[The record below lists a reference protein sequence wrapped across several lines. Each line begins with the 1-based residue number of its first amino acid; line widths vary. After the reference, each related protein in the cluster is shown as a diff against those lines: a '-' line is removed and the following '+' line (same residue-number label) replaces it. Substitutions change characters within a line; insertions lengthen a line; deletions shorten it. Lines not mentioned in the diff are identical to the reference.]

1 MRARRKHRAG
11 CGDQECWGGVGAYQ
25 EKECFRQ
32 KKQFKVLR
40 ETVLVTSSWEHW
52 RVKNMCV
59 CVLVVQSC
67 WLFAT
72 PWTVAH
78 QAPPSMEF
86 SRQEYWS
93 EKKKKKKEYWS
104 GLSFLPPGDLPD
116 PGIKLRS
123 PALQAD
129 SCPSEPSGKPKE
141 CVEQSNSGRA
151 EETWWAKG
159 PGPIGPG
166 RPPWGHWFVP
176 LHSKQGV
183 FARFPAQRWWHPL
196 TYIFKGL
203 LWLLP
208 WECTSARWSR
218 LRQKQWHF
226 QRCCLSNLGKGWC
239 GSPGVER
246 RVCILNVVF
255 SE

>member
-1 MRARRKHRAG
+1 MLG
-11 CGDQECWGGVGAYQ
+11 WYWGISGKRVFQA
-25 EKECFRQ
+25 E
-32 KKQFKVLR
+32 
-40 ETVLVTSSWEHW
+40 ETVQSPKRDRTFQFLLGALESEECVC
-52 RVKNMCV
+52 VCVCVYV

-93 EKKKKKKEYWS
+93 
-104 GLSFLPPGDLPD
+104 GLSFPSPGDLPD

-129 SCPSEPSGKPKE
+129 SFPSEPPGKPKE

-151 EETWWAKG
+151 EKTWWAKG

-166 RPPWGHWFVP
+166 RPPWGYWFVP

-183 FARFPAQRWWHPL
+183 FVRFPAQRWWHPL

-208 WECTSARWSR
+208 WECTSAR
-218 LRQKQWHF
+218 
-226 QRCCLSNLGKGWC
+226 
-239 GSPGVER
+239 
-246 RVCILNVVF
+246 
-255 SE
+255 